1 MKSIEVNNLKKEF
14 KDFKLDI
21 ENLEIPEGAVIGL
34 IGENGA
40 GKTTLLK
47 CILDLYKYD
56 GDIKIFGEKI
66 HKESFQKI
74 GAVIPDSFFNDTFKI
89 KDVVDI
95 LKVAYKN
102 FDEKMFYECADKFK
116 MPKDKKL
123 SELSTGNLMK
133 LKIISSIC
141 HNPELL
147 ILDEPT
153 SGLDPVIRDEIIGF
167 LFDYMRDGD
176 RTILFS
182 SHILSDIEKI
192 ADYIIY
198 IHEGRVILY
207 DEKDSL
213 VEKYGIL
220 KTSDENLENYG
231 EFVLKTRKNKYSTE
245 ALIKNVDVFK
255 EFYPNAIVDRANVE
269 DIMIFLSRGVQWKP
283 FYIMISNR
291 QRSLPFQFWFL
302 LDPFLL

>member
-1 MKSIEVNNLKKEF
+1 MKVIEIKNLRKEF
-14 KDFKLDI
+14 KDFDLNIDS
-21 ENLEIPEGAVIGL
+21 LEIPEGAVIGL

-47 CILDLYKYD
+47 CILDLYKYN
-56 GDIKIFGEKI
+56 GNIKVFGEKI
-66 HKESFQKI
+66 HKESFEKI
-74 GAVIPDSFFNDTFKI
+74 GTVLSNSFFNESFKV
-89 KDVVDI
+89 KDVLDI

-102 FDEKMFYECADKFK
+102 FDEGMFYDCADRFK
-116 MPKDKKL
+116 MPRDKKL

-133 LKIISSIC
+133 LKIISAIC

-167 LFDYMRDGD
+167 LFDYMKDGN

-198 IHEGRVILY
+198 IHEGIVILY
-207 DEKDSL
+207 DEKDAL
-213 VEKYGIL
+213 IEKYGIL
-220 KTSDENLENYG
+220 KTSEDNLEKYG
-231 EFVLKTRKNKYSTE
+231 DFILKTRKNKYSTE
-245 ALIKNVDVFK
+245 ALIKNVEVFK
-255 EFYPNAIVDRANVE
+255 EFYPNEVVDKVSVE
-269 DIMIFLSRGVQWKP
+269 DIMIFLSRGGQ
-283 FYIMISNR
+283 
-291 QRSLPFQFWFL
+291 
-302 LDPFLL
+302 

>member
-1 MKSIEVNNLKKEF
+1 MKVVEIKNLKKEF
-14 KDFKLDI
+14 KDFELDI
-21 ENLEIPEGAVIGL
+21 DSLEIPEGAVIGL

-47 CILDLYKYD
+47 CILDLYKYQ
-56 GDIKIFGEKI
+56 GDIKVLGEKI
-66 HKESFQKI
+66 HKESFEKI

-102 FDEKMFYECADKFK
+102 FDEEVFYDCADEFK
-116 MPKDKKL
+116 MPRDKKL

-133 LKIISSIC
+133 LKIISAIC
-141 HNPELL
+141 HQPELL
-147 ILDEPT
+147 IFDEPT
-153 SGLDPVIRDEIIGF
+153 SGLDPVIRDEIIEF

-198 IHEGRVILY
+198 IHQGRVILY

-213 VEKYGIL
+213 IEKYGIL
-220 KTSDENLENYG
+220 KTSEENLKNYG
-231 EFVLKTRKNKYSTE
+231 DFILKTRKNKYSTE
-245 ALIKNVDVFK
+245 ALIKNVQVFK
-255 EFYPNAIVDRANVE
+255 EFYPNEVVDKASVE
-269 DIMIFLSRGVQWKP
+269 DIMIFLSRGEQWKQ
-283 FYIMISNR
+283 FYIMILN
-291 QRSLPFQFWFL
+291 L
-302 LDPFLL
+302 

>member
-1 MKSIEVNNLKKEF
+1 MKVVEIKNLKKEF
-14 KDFKLDI
+14 KDFELDI
-21 ENLEIPEGAVIGL
+21 DSLEIPEGAVIGL

-47 CILDLYKYD
+47 CILDLYKYQ
-56 GDIKIFGEKI
+56 GDIKVFGEKI
-66 HKESFQKI
+66 HKESFEKI

-102 FDEKMFYECADKFK
+102 FDEEVFYDCADKFK
-116 MPKDKKL
+116 MPRDKKL

-133 LKIISSIC
+133 LKIISAIC
-141 HNPELL
+141 HQPELL
-147 ILDEPT
+147 IFDEPT
-153 SGLDPVIRDEIIGF
+153 SGLDPVIRDEIIEF

-198 IHEGRVILY
+198 IHQGRVILY

-213 VEKYGIL
+213 IEKYGIL
-220 KTSDENLENYG
+220 KTSEDNIEKYG
-231 EFVLKTRKNKYSTE
+231 DFILKTRKNKYSTE
-245 ALIKNVDVFK
+245 ALIKNVEVFK
-255 EFYPNAIVDRANVE
+255 EFYPNEVVDKVNVE
-269 DIMIFLSRGVQWKP
+269 DIMIFLSRGGQWKQ
-283 FYIMISNR
+283 FYIMT
-291 QRSLPFQFWFL
+291 LKL
-302 LDPFLL
+302 

>member
-1 MKSIEVNNLKKEF
+1 MKVVEIKNLKKEF
-14 KDFKLDI
+14 KDFELDI
-21 ENLEIPEGAVIGL
+21 DSLEIPEGAVIGL

-47 CILDLYKYD
+47 CILDLYKYQ
-56 GDIKIFGEKI
+56 GDIKVFGEKV
-66 HKESFQKI
+66 HKESFEKI

-102 FDEKMFYECADKFK
+102 FDEEVFYDCADKFK
-116 MPKDKKL
+116 MPRDKKL

-133 LKIISSIC
+133 LKIISAIC
-141 HNPELL
+141 HQPELL
-147 ILDEPT
+147 IFDEPT
-153 SGLDPVIRDEIIGF
+153 SGLDPVIRDEIIEF

-198 IHEGRVILY
+198 IHQGRVILY

-213 VEKYGIL
+213 IEKYGIL
-220 KTSDENLENYG
+220 KTSEENLKNYG
-231 EFVLKTRKNKYSTE
+231 DFILKTRKNKYSTE
-245 ALIKNVDVFK
+245 ALIKNVQVFK
-255 EFYPNAIVDRANVE
+255 EFYPNEVVDKVNVE
-269 DIMIFLSRGVQWKP
+269 DIMIFLSRGEQWKQ
-283 FYIMISNR
+283 FYIMTLN
-291 QRSLPFQFWFL
+291 L
-302 LDPFLL
+302 

>member
-1 MKSIEVNNLKKEF
+1 MKVVEIKNLKKEF
-14 KDFKLDI
+14 KDFELDI
-21 ENLEIPEGAVIGL
+21 DSLEIPEGAVIGL

-47 CILDLYKYD
+47 CILDLYKYQ
-56 GDIKIFGEKI
+56 GDIKVFGEKI
-66 HKESFQKI
+66 HKESFEKI

-102 FDEKMFYECADKFK
+102 FDEEVFYDCADKFK
-116 MPKDKKL
+116 MPRDKKL

-133 LKIISSIC
+133 LKIISAIC
-141 HNPELL
+141 HQPELL
-147 ILDEPT
+147 IFDEPT
-153 SGLDPVIRDEIIGF
+153 SGLDPVIRDEIIEF

-198 IHEGRVILY
+198 IHQGRVILY

-213 VEKYGIL
+213 IEKYGIL
-220 KTSDENLENYG
+220 KTYEENLKNYG
-231 EFVLKTRKNKYSTE
+231 DFILKTRKNKYSTE
-245 ALIKNVDVFK
+245 ALIKNVQVFK
-255 EFYPNAIVDRANVE
+255 EFYPNEVVDKASVE
-269 DIMIFLSRGVQWKP
+269 DIMIFLSRGEQWKQ
-283 FYIMISNR
+283 FYIMTLN
-291 QRSLPFQFWFL
+291 L
-302 LDPFLL
+302 

>member
-1 MKSIEVNNLKKEF
+1 MKVVEIKNLKKEF
-14 KDFKLDI
+14 KDFELDI
-21 ENLEIPEGAVIGL
+21 DSLEIPEGAVIGL

-47 CILDLYKYD
+47 CILDLYRYD
-56 GDIKIFGEKI
+56 GDIKVFGEKI
-66 HKESFQKI
+66 HKESFEKI

-102 FDEKMFYECADKFK
+102 FDEEVFYDCADKFK
-116 MPKDKKL
+116 MPRDKKL

-133 LKIISSIC
+133 LKIISAIC
-141 HNPELL
+141 HQPELL
-147 ILDEPT
+147 IFDEPT
-153 SGLDPVIRDEIIGF
+153 SGLDPVIRDEIIEF

-198 IHEGRVILY
+198 IHQGRVILY

-213 VEKYGIL
+213 IEKYGIL
-220 KTSDENLENYG
+220 KTSEDNIEKYG
-231 EFVLKTRKNKYSTE
+231 DFILKTRKNKYSTE
-245 ALIKNVDVFK
+245 ALIKNVQVFK
-255 EFYPNAIVDRANVE
+255 EFYPNEVVDKASVE
-269 DIMIFLSRGVQWKP
+269 DIMIFLSRGEQWKQ
-283 FYIMISNR
+283 FYIMTLN
-291 QRSLPFQFWFL
+291 L
-302 LDPFLL
+302 

>member
-1 MKSIEVNNLKKEF
+1 MKAIEIKNLRKEF
-14 KDFKLDI
+14 KDFDLDI
-21 ENLEIPEGAVIGL
+21 ENLEIPEGAVLGL

-47 CILDLYKYD
+47 CILDLYRYD
-56 GDIKIFGEKI
+56 GDIRVFGEGI
-66 HKESFQKI
+66 HKESFEKI

-102 FDEKMFYECADKFK
+102 FDEEMFYDCADKFK
-116 MPKDKKL
+116 MPRDKKL
-123 SELSTGNLMK
+123 NELSTGNLMK
-133 LKIISSIC
+133 LKIISAIC
-141 HNPELL
+141 HDPDLL

-167 LFDYMRDGD
+167 LFDYIKDGD
-176 RTILFS
+176 KTILFS

-213 VEKYGIL
+213 IEKYGIL
-220 KTSDENLENYG
+220 KTSEENLKNYG
-231 EFVLKTRKNKYSTE
+231 DFILKTRKNKYSTE
-245 ALIKNVDVFK
+245 ALIKNVQVFK
-255 EFYPNAIVDRANVE
+255 EFYPNEVVDRANVE
-269 DIMIFLSRGVQWKP
+269 DIMIFLSRGGQWKQY
-283 FYIMISNR
+283 F
-291 QRSLPFQFWFL
+291 
-302 LDPFLL
+302 

>member
-1 MKSIEVNNLKKEF
+1 MKVVEIKNLKKEF
-14 KDFKLDI
+14 KDFELDI
-21 ENLEIPEGAVIGL
+21 DSLEIPEGAVIGL

-47 CILDLYKYD
+47 CILDLYKYQ
-56 GDIKIFGEKI
+56 GDIKVFGEKV
-66 HKESFQKI
+66 HKESFEKI

-102 FDEKMFYECADKFK
+102 FDEEVFYDCADKFK
-116 MPKDKKL
+116 MPRDKKL

-133 LKIISSIC
+133 LKIISAIC
-141 HNPELL
+141 QQPELL
-147 ILDEPT
+147 IFDEPT
-153 SGLDPVIRDEIIGF
+153 SGLDPVIRDEIIEF

-198 IHEGRVILY
+198 IHQGRVILY

-213 VEKYGIL
+213 IEKYGIL
-220 KTSDENLENYG
+220 KTSEDNIEKYG
-231 EFVLKTRKNKYSTE
+231 DFILKTRKNKYSTE
-245 ALIKNVDVFK
+245 ALIKNVEVFK
-255 EFYPNAIVDRANVE
+255 EFYPNEVVDKVNVE
-269 DIMIFLSRGVQWKP
+269 DIMIFLSRGEQ
-283 FYIMISNR
+283 
-291 QRSLPFQFWFL
+291 
-302 LDPFLL
+302 

>member
-1 MKSIEVNNLKKEF
+1 MKVIEIKNLRKEF
-14 KDFKLDI
+14 KDFELDI
-21 ENLEIPEGAVIGL
+21 DSLEIPEGAVIGL

-47 CILDLYKYD
+47 CILDLYRYD
-56 GDIKIFGEKI
+56 GDIKVFGEEI
-66 HKESFQKI
+66 HKESFEKI

-102 FDEKMFYECADKFK
+102 FDEDMFYDCADKFK
-116 MPKDKKL
+116 MPRDKKL
-123 SELSTGNLMK
+123 KELSTGNLMK
-133 LKIISSIC
+133 LKIISAIC
-141 HNPELL
+141 HQPELL
-147 ILDEPT
+147 IFDEPT
-153 SGLDPVIRDEIIGF
+153 SGLDPVIRDEIIEF

-176 RTILFS
+176 KTILFS

-213 VEKYGIL
+213 IEKYGIL
-220 KTSDENLENYG
+220 KTSEENLEKYG
-231 EFVLKTRKNKYSTE
+231 DFILKTRKNKYSTE
-245 ALIKNVDVFK
+245 ALIKNVQVFK
-255 EFYPNAIVDRANVE
+255 EFYPNEVVDKVNVE
-269 DIMIFLSRGVQWKP
+269 DIMIFLSRGGQ
-283 FYIMISNR
+283 
-291 QRSLPFQFWFL
+291 
-302 LDPFLL
+302 

>member
-1 MKSIEVNNLKKEF
+1 MKVVEIKNLKKEF
-14 KDFKLDI
+14 KDFELYIDS
-21 ENLEIPEGAVIGL
+21 LEIPEGAVIGL

-47 CILDLYKYD
+47 CILDLYRYD
-56 GDIKIFGEKI
+56 GDIKVFGEKV
-66 HKESFQKI
+66 HKESFEKI

-102 FDEKMFYECADKFK
+102 FDEEVFYDCADKFK
-116 MPKDKKL
+116 MPRDKKL

-133 LKIISSIC
+133 LKIISAIC
-141 HNPELL
+141 HQPELL
-147 ILDEPT
+147 IFDEPT
-153 SGLDPVIRDEIIGF
+153 SGLDPVIRDEIIEF

-198 IHEGRVILY
+198 IHQGRVILY

-213 VEKYGIL
+213 IEKYGIL
-220 KTSDENLENYG
+220 KTSEENLNNYG
-231 EFVLKTRKNKYSTE
+231 DFILKTRKNKYSTE
-245 ALIKNVDVFK
+245 ALIKNVQVFK
-255 EFYPNAIVDRANVE
+255 EFYPNEVVDKASVE
-269 DIMIFLSRGVQWKP
+269 DIMIFLSRGEQWKQ
-283 FYIMISNR
+283 FYIMTLN
-291 QRSLPFQFWFL
+291 L
-302 LDPFLL
+302 